1 MENNTIQIFEKI
13 STRIPYS
20 ENGLAIGMNMIF
32 LLLLILVLG
41 FILLDIFSK
50 YNKISIVSNKRILSE
65 TIIVITILILANI
78 TLIINIFKPTLLDKV
93 FNTQTGYNS
102 VEVTDKNKYDL
113 IVTSNKEYL
122 MLDKKNNDL
131 ILKYRNNNKSW
142 YTDQTTFK
150 ILGETNNAYLIEAN
164 MTNYDYLDSETMTK
178 QLLLP
183 KK

>member
-13 STRIPYS
+13 QTQIPYS
-20 ENGLAIGMNMIF
+20 KNGLAIGINMIF
-32 LLLLILVLG
+32 LLLLIFVLG

-50 YNKISIVSNKRILSE
+50 YNRISIVSSKRILGKMIIIT
-65 TIIVITILILANI
+65 TIFILANI
-78 TLIINIFKPTLLDKV
+78 TLIINIFKPTLLNKV
-93 FNTQTGYNS
+93 FNAQTGYNS

-122 MLDKKNNDL
+122 MLDKKGNDL
-131 ILKYRNNNKSW
+131 ILKYNNDSKSW
-142 YTDQTTFK
+142 YINQTMFK
-150 ILGETNNAYLIEAN
+150 ILGETDTTYLIEVN
-164 MTNYDYLDSETMTK
+164 LTNYDFLDSETITK

>member
-13 STRIPYS
+13 PTQIPYS
-20 ENGLAIGMNMIF
+20 KNGLAIGMNMIF
-32 LLLLILVLG
+32 LLLLIVILG

-50 YNKISIVSNKRILSE
+50 YNRISIVSNKRILSE
-65 TIIVITILILANI
+65 MIIVTTLLILANI

-93 FNTQTGYNS
+93 LDTQTNYNN
-102 VEVTDKNKYDL
+102 VEVSDKNKYDL
-113 IVTSNKEYL
+113 IATSNKEYL
-122 MLDKKNNDL
+122 MLDKKGNNL
-131 ILKYRNNNKSW
+131 ILKHKNGNRSW

-150 ILGETNNAYLIEAN
+150 ILGETDNAYLIEAS
-164 MTNYDYLDSETMTK
+164 MTNYDFADSETITK

>member
-13 STRIPYS
+13 PTQIPYS
-20 ENGLAIGMNMIF
+20 KNGLAIGMSMIF
-32 LLLLILVLG
+32 LLLLILILG

-50 YNKISIVSNKRILSE
+50 YNKIYIVSNKRILSKI
-65 TIIVITILILANI
+65 IIVITIFILANI

-102 VEVTDKNKYDL
+102 VEVTDKTKYDL
-113 IVTSNKEYL
+113 IVTNNKEYL
-122 MLDKKNNDL
+122 MLDKKGNNL
-131 ILKYRNNNKSW
+131 ILKHKNGNRSW

-150 ILGETNNAYLIEAN
+150 ILGETNNTYLVEAN
-164 MTNYDYLDSETMTK
+164 MTNYDYLDSETITK

>member
-13 STRIPYS
+13 QTQIPYS
-20 ENGLAIGMNMIF
+20 KNGLAIGMSIIF
-32 LLLLILVLG
+32 LLLLIVILG
-41 FILLDIFSK
+41 FILLEIFAK

-65 TIIVITILILANI
+65 MIIVTVILILANI

-102 VEVTDKNKYDL
+102 VEVTDKTKYDL
-113 IVTSNKEYL
+113 IVTNNKEYL
-122 MLDKKNNDL
+122 MLDKKGNNL
-131 ILKYRNNNKSW
+131 ILKHKNGNRSW

-150 ILGETNNAYLIEAN
+150 ILGETDNAYLIEAS
-164 MTNYDYLDSETMTK
+164 MTNYDFADSETITK